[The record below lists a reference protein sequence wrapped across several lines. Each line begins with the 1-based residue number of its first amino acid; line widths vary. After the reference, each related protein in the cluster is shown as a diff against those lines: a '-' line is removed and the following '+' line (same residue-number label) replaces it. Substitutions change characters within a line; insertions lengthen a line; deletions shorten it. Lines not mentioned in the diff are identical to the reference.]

1 MFAVEL
7 RAPFPRKIARRI
19 DPRLVDQC
27 LIQVAIGPFELSHE
41 DPRLCPALPDLLMLV
56 IVVVW
61 RTVMALSRFV
71 IKKACHCAP
80 PKGADRA
87 ASRKRAR
94 KVLDI
99 QLPLKQTSGGA

>member
-19 DPRLVDQC
+19 DPRLVDHC
-27 LIQVAIGPFELSHE
+27 LIQVSIGPFELSHE

-61 RTVMALSRFV
+61 RTVMALSRCV
-71 IKKACHCAP
+71 IIKACHGEP
-80 PKGADRA
+80 PQRADTA
-87 ASRKRAR
+87 ASRKQAR

-99 QLPLKQTSGGA
+99 QLPSKQPSGGA

>member
-41 DPRLCPALPDLLMLV
+41 DPRLCPAFPDLLMLV

-61 RTVMALSRFV
+61 RTVMAFSRCV
-71 IKKACHCAP
+71 IIKACHGEP
-80 PKGADRA
+80 PQRADRA
-87 ASRKRAR
+87 VSRKRT
-94 KVLDI
+94 KDI
-99 QLPLKQTSGGA
+99 GHTATIK